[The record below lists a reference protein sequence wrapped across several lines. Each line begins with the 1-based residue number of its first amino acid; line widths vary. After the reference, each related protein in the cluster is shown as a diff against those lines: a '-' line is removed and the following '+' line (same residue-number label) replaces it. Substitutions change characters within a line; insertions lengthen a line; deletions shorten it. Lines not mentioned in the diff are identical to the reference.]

1 MLSAQ
6 ESSDAHSDVIVVD
19 DEPAIVAVVQEAL
32 EDVHI
37 AAEGCTLGWT
47 AHACIRAKHPK
58 VVILDV
64 AMPGVNGIELFHLL
78 RADPE
83 TRDIPVIFS
92 TAYPTRLR
100 TELPNLETMGAE
112 LLPKPFD
119 IYDLEH
125 RVAAKLVA

>member
-1 MLSAQ
+1 MVSAQ

-64 AMPGVNGIELFHLL
+64 AMPGRSG
-78 RADPE
+78 R
-83 TRDIPVIFS
+83 RGQ
-92 TAYPTRLR
+92 R
-100 TELPNLETMGAE
+100 
-112 LLPKPFD
+112 
-119 IYDLEH
+119 
-125 RVAAKLVA
+125 